1 LNAATPGYP
10 LNPALTLF
18 RHKVPV
24 RNVLRSRESKA
35 IAAIPALGGRML
47 WHYRKRAEEC
57 ALRIVNTKSESVR
70 ENYLRLLISWNAL
83 IAAEEERLSRVANA
97 PQRAPYPGRTERP
110 RLELVRATQGMEPI
124 LDRPVA

>member
-1 LNAATPGYP
+1 
-10 LNPALTLF
+10 
-18 RHKVPV
+18 
-24 RNVLRSRESKA
+24 
-35 IAAIPALGGRML
+35 ML

-57 ALRIVNTKSESVR
+57 ASRIVNTKSEAVR

-97 PQRAPYPGRTERP
+97 PQHASTQPRTERP
-110 RLELVRATQGMEPI
+110 RLQLVRPMLGIDPI